1 MCSTLA
7 SDLSLLDVIEAQ
19 KVVNN
24 SVWQCPPLVS
34 LSMPLLAKA
43 KDCCLGL
50 PCQSVVKVL

>member
-7 SDLSLLDVIEAQ
+7 NDLSLLDVGC
-19 KVVNN
+19 N

-34 LSMPLLAKA
+34 LSMPLLAKT

-50 PCQSVVKVL
+50 ALSECG